1 MFHKSSYDMKK
12 AILSSALAF
21 LVMMLVNAGLKPG
34 DNANDFTLKNVD
46 GKSVSLSDYSDQKGV
61 IVVFT
66 CNPCP
71 YANAYEQRII
81 ALHNNY
87 ADKGFPVVA
96 IDPNDEKMSPEDTFA
111 KMKEKAEKKGYP
123 FPYLKDETQEV
134 YKSYGA
140 TNTPH
145 VYVLKNDGG
154 TFKVAY
160 VGAIDDNAM
169 DAGSVTKKYVENAI
183 QAILSG
189 TSPSPAST
197 KAIGCGIKSAT

>member
-1 MFHKSSYDMKK
+1 MKK
-12 AILSSALAF
+12 AMLTSALAF
-21 LVMMLVNAGLKPG
+21 LVVMLANAGLKPG
-34 DNANDFTLKNVD
+34 DNAIGFTLKNVN
-46 GKSVSLSDYSDQKGV
+46 GTSVSLSDYSDQKGV

-81 ALHNNY
+81 ALHKKY
-87 ADKGFPVVA
+87 AGMGFPVVA
-96 IDPNDEKMSPEDTFA
+96 IDPNDDEISPEDTFA

-123 FPYLKDETQEV
+123 FPYVKDETQEV
-134 YKSYGA
+134 YKTYGA

-145 VYVLKNDGG
+145 VYVLQNNGG

-169 DAGSVTKKYVENAI
+169 DEGLVTKKYVEKAINAL
-183 QAILSG
+183 LSG
-189 TSPSPAST
+189 SVPDPSST
-197 KAIGCGIKSAT
+197 KAIGCSIKTKS